1 MVNDFHN
8 SFNFYRW
15 FDRFLTVCIIVNA
28 IISALKNYD
37 YKKIADIELCTP
49 ETMPTCIYDKDSVFE
64 QNWYE
69 KYVGTTITV
78 IFILEFVIKNISL
91 GFLLDKGC
99 FLRNGWN

>member
-1 MVNDFHN
+1 
-8 SFNFYRW
+8 
-15 FDRFLTVCIIVNA
+15 
-28 IISALKNYD
+28 
-37 YKKIADIELCTP
+37 
-49 ETMPTCIYDKDSVFE
+49 MPTCIYDKDSVFE